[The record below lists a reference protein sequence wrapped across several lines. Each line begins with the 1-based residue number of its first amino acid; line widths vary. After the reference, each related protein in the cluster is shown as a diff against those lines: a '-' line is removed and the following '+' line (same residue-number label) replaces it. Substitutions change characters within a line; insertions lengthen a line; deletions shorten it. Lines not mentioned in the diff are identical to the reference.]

1 MVGAVRTGASGTPA
15 VAVVRRRPEGSG
27 GVVGAVRA
35 GANGTPVVAVVR
47 RRPEVSGGGCVVVAA
62 VARASG
68 AVAAADG
75 DDDDDDRGATTE
87 DRLPAL
93 LRPSASKSGRDT
105 GMTRCPKGVDDA
117 TSGSG
122 DVAGVAP
129 AGTVLPAFVRRTVAA
144 ARAKPSESGSLM
156 PLPMP
161 PEPRPTVDARPLNK
175 LGAEK
180 GDGTRGRLAEGRS
193 MGRRALRSRAI
204 LLGPAA
210 CYTSFATSLV
220 ATCNV
225 DKPTVTLKIQ
235 GTAVMRLSSLS
246 WVKLP
251 TTLCVML
258 VGLCAFTT

>member
-87 DRLPAL
+87 DRLP
-93 LRPSASKSGRDT
+93 GRDT

-129 AGTVLPAFVRRTVAA
+129 VGTVLPAFVRRTVAA

-210 CYTSFATSLV
+210 CYTSFAASLV

-235 GTAVMRLSSLS
+235 GTLSCGETRCLGFR
-246 WVKLP
+246 V
-251 TTLCVML
+251 
-258 VGLCAFTT
+258 